1 VPTSLCDRI
10 AWLCRRFHQ
19 AQTLT
24 DGLTPTG
31 QEKKWRRFW
40 RAITPIGRSIAHWLG
55 LAEKHTSPPSS
66 ENIWR
71 YEPPTIP
78 EIFPF
83 GETETR
89 HHSHDIIRRY
99 FPAGDL
105 KILIT
110 IFQASNYGLLTDRL
124 NAAGLLI
131 EKAMIDVAEWFM
143 NANSLDGE

>member
-1 VPTSLCDRI
+1 LVL
-10 AWLCRRFHQ
+10 Q
-19 AQTLT
+19 
-24 DGLTPTG
+24 
-31 QEKKWRRFW
+31 K
-40 RAITPIGRSIAHWLG
+40 
-55 LAEKHTSPPSS
+55 
-66 ENIWR
+66 NIHR
-71 YEPPTIP
+71 HLRPKIFGDMNRQPFLKF
-78 EIFPF
+78 FPF

-124 NAAGLLI
+124 NATGLLI
-131 EKAMIDVAEWFM
+131 EKAMINVAEWFM